1 MDLLRR
7 SSGGLYVVCV
17 CVYVCAE
24 LNCMLAEVDAS
35 SVYTKAFSRATSD
48 DLHCVP
54 AQADHTYLQLKKD
67 LDYLDLKVR
76 LSPPSG

>member
-1 MDLLRR
+1 
-7 SSGGLYVVCV
+7 
-17 CVYVCAE
+17 
-24 LNCMLAEVDAS
+24 MLAEAHAS
-35 SVYTKAFSRATSD
+35 SVYTMELSSAASG

-76 LSPPSG
+76 RLPPGGQCLQLHLTHKGSDNLVF